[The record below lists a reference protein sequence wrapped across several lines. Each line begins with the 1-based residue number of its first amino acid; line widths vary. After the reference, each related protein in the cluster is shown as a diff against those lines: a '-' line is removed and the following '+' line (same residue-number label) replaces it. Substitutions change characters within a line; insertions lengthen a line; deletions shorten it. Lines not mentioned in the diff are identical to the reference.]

1 MTICGYTLT
10 RYSILL
16 LTAPRFV
23 QVLDRSN
30 TLSSPIVLSWGH
42 TLERECRLALWK
54 HSAPWKHGSVKGGK
68 VERPFHLGEEH
79 TELTLCLSS
88 VHLCSSAGDTMH
100 TSLKANSS
108 DMVEGK
114 TERLASESRKTPRL
128 CKRAHL
134 VVCSF
139 NKQSVYK
146 QGTLYFTSVQPTI
159 VSGSPSNK
167 MARIVY
173 NNALDI
179 KLRTCDIEDVMDT
192 FVPIGDAPNIV
203 GQLYDPETET
213 LQQKW
218 LIGFCDSH
226 KADYFHQN
234 YRTWFE
240 NAEIDPRFKFKLTL
254 GQCKT
259 KPKDNV
265 KTAGRGR
272 GRGRGRGAA
281 TRGRGK

>member
-1 MTICGYTLT
+1 
-10 RYSILL
+10 
-16 LTAPRFV
+16 
-23 QVLDRSN
+23 
-30 TLSSPIVLSWGH
+30 
-42 TLERECRLALWK
+42 
-54 HSAPWKHGSVKGGK
+54 
-68 VERPFHLGEEH
+68 
-79 TELTLCLSS
+79 
-88 VHLCSSAGDTMH
+88 MH

-146 QGTLYFTSVQPTI
+146 QGTLYFTSVQP
-159 VSGSPSNK
+159 
-167 MARIVY
+167 
-173 NNALDI
+173 
-179 KLRTCDIEDVMDT
+179 DT